1 MNSLLLIYNPH
12 SGAGR
17 IVQDLP
23 ALLDYY
29 TARGWL
35 VSAYPTQCAGDCT
48 RMVQEHA
55 AEFDLCVI
63 CGGDGMLHEMVRG
76 LLHQEKRP
84 VMGYIPLGT
93 TNDFASTHQLSRV
106 PLEAAATTLYGTDVL
121 MDTGLF
127 NEEAF
132 VYVAAFGVA
141 TSVSWATSQEEKK
154 RWGYLAYVI
163 RGLQSVDFAHWEN
176 NACRMK
182 VKWDQGEVEGDF
194 IFGSIS
200 NSRFIAGMNNF
211 IDERFS
217 CNDGLLEGFFIRR
230 PMNLMELDQIFR
242 GIREKNYTSDFFV
255 QIQSPWFE
263 LESEPVVWT
272 LDGEYGGE
280 HSQAR
285 IETVRENLSMRLPA
299 VDTQDSQQQAD

>member
-1 MNSLLLIYNPH
+1 
-12 SGAGR
+12 
-17 IVQDLP
+17 
-23 ALLDYY
+23 
-29 TARGWL
+29 
-35 VSAYPTQCAGDCT
+35 
-48 RMVQEHA
+48 
-55 AEFDLCVI
+55 
-63 CGGDGMLHEMVRG
+63 
-76 LLHQEKRP
+76 
-84 VMGYIPLGT
+84 
-93 TNDFASTHQLSRV
+93 
-106 PLEAAATTLYGTDVL
+106 

-154 RWGYLAYVI
+154 RWGYLAYVV

-176 NACRMK
+176 NSSQMK
-182 VKWDQGEVEGDF
+182 VIWDQGEVEGDF

-230 PMNLMELDQIFR
+230 PMNLMELDTIFR
-242 GIREKNYTSDFFV
+242 SIREKNYDSDFFV

-263 LESEPVVWT
+263 IESEPTVWT

-280 HSQAR
+280 QQQVTIR
-285 IETVRENLSMRLPA
+285 TVPRNLSMRLPA
-299 VDTQDSQQQAD
+299 VDAAQEE

>member
-1 MNSLLLIYNPH
+1 MKKLLLIYNPH
-12 SGAGR
+12 SGTGK
-17 IVQDLP
+17 VLQELP
-23 ALLDYY
+23 GLLDFY
-29 TARGWL
+29 TGQGWL
-35 VSAYPTQCAGDCT
+35 VSVYPTQRQGDCT
-48 RMVQEHA
+48 RLTREMA
-55 AEFDLCVI
+55 GEFDLCVV
-63 CGGDGMLHEMVRG
+63 CGGDGMLHEMAGG
-76 LLHQEKRP
+76 LSTAEAAYP
-84 VMGYIPLGT
+84 MGYIPFGT
-93 TNDFASTHQLSRV
+93 TNDYANTHRISRI
-106 PLEAAATTLYGTDVL
+106 PLEAARTTLEGQDVL

-154 RWGYLAYVI
+154 RWGYLAYVV

-176 NACRMK
+176 NSSQMK
-182 VKWDQGEVEGDF
+182 VIWDQREVEGDF

-230 PMNLMELDQIFR
+230 PMNLMELDTIFR
-242 GIREKNYTSDFFV
+242 SIREKNYDSDFFV

-263 LESEPVVWT
+263 IESEPTVWT

-280 HSQAR
+280 QQQVTIR
-285 IETVRENLSMRLPA
+285 TVPRNLSMRLPA
-299 VDTQDSQQQAD
+299 VDAAQEE